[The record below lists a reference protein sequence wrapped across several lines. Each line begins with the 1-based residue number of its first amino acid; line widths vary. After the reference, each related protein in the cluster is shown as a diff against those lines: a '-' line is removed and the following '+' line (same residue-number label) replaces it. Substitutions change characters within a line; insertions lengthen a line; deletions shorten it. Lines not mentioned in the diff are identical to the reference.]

1 MMTDV
6 SRIGGIIIGGAAMMT
21 LAGWI
26 IGATLMLRVDRLAA
40 QLALVQT
47 RLGTVAPREVLCS
60 LAHQMGE
67 LHVAVSQHCDTAHHV
82 KLAPLAV
89 PAQCIS
95 PAAPAGE

>member
-6 SRIGGIIIGGAAMMT
+6 GRIGGIIIGGAAMMT

-47 RLGTVAPREVLCS
+47 RLAPVAPRDVLCGLS
-60 LAHQMGE
+60 LQMRE
-67 LHVAVSQHCDTAHHV
+67 IHAAVAQHCDSAHRMT
-82 KLAPLAV
+82 LAPLTLPLPCA
-89 PAQCIS
+89 S
-95 PAAPAGE
+95 PAAGAE